1 MDIPSLNAFL
11 AVAETG
17 SFSLAA
23 ERLHLTQPAVSKRI
37 ATLESQ
43 LDSQLFDRIG
53 RQVSLSEPGRILLPK
68 AREMLSLMK
77 DTRQEINNLR
87 TQVKGSLSMATS
99 HHIGL
104 RKLPT
109 ILKEY
114 SRRYPQVRLDI
125 HFVDSEAAYEMI
137 HHGEI
142 ELGVIT
148 LSPEE
153 REKFNAELI
162 WEDPLVF
169 MAANDHPLAGKK
181 SITTKQLSK
190 HQAILPGS
198 NTFTYTLVKELF
210 EQEGLELHTAMSSNY
225 LETIRM
231 LASIGLAWTILPK
244 SMLGDDL
251 VELDTLCRPPVR
263 MLGHITHRERTLSNA
278 AKAFLELL
286 TEPQ

>member
-1 MDIPSLNAFL
+1 MDIPSLKAFL
-11 AVAETG
+11 AVAETR
-17 SFSLAA
+17 SFSQAA

-43 LDSQLFDRIG
+43 LDTQLFDRIG
-53 RQVSLSEPGRILLPK
+53 RQVSLSESGRILLPK
-68 AREMLSLMK
+68 ARHMLALLK

-104 RKLPT
+104 RKLPE

-114 SRRYPQVRLDI
+114 SRLYPDVRLDI
-125 HFVDSEAAYEMI
+125 HFVDSEVAYEMI

-153 REKFNAELI
+153 RDRFNAELI

-169 MAANDHPLAGKK
+169 MAAVEHPLVKLK
-181 SITTKQLSK
+181 SVTPQDLEK

-198 NTFTYTLVKELF
+198 NTFTYRLVKKLF
-210 EQEGLELHTAMSSNY
+210 HAEGLSLDRAMSSNY

-244 SMLGDDL
+244 SMLGNDL
-251 VELDTLCRPPVR
+251 VELSTHCEPPVR
-263 MLGHITHRERTLSNA
+263 QLGYITHRERTLSNA
-278 AKAFLELL
+278 GTAFLSLL
-286 TEPQ
+286 KNQ